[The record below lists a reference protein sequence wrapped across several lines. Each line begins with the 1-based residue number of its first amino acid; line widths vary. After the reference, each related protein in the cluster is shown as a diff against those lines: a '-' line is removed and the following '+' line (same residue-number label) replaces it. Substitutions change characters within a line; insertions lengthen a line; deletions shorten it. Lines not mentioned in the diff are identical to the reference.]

1 MNRNR
6 NLMFVLLIPAGILLS
21 GCSQSPDTKNRE
33 ENTGT
38 SSERIQPVRVMKI
51 AYEEIARAEELT
63 ATIQPFE
70 ETNLAPALQG
80 RIRSITVDVNDR
92 VREGEVLV
100 EMDRTQYNQ
109 TKVQYQTLKKDLA
122 RMDTLLQYGSITRQ
136 VYDQQKSA
144 VEMQEMILANLEENT
159 QLKAP
164 YSGIV
169 TGRYYNEGE
178 LFSPTPN
185 TPSGK
190 PAIITLMQIDRLKV
204 YVSLPEEYLPHGKRG
219 LPATLK
225 TEVYPEKEFPGSVFR
240 IYPTIDATTKTFRVE
255 IHIPNG
261 DELLRP
267 GMFARINLIL
277 GKRQALVVPA
287 ITVMQQPGTNDK
299 YIFIN
304 KDGVAQKVFVRIGER
319 YDEYLEIISDQL
331 KGGEELIFAGQ
342 NRLEDKDSLRVVTE

>member
-1 MNRNR
+1 MNRNHT
-6 NLMFVLLIPAGILLS
+6 FIFALLIPAGMLLA
-21 GCSQSPDTKNRE
+21 GCNQSPDNTSME
-33 ENTGT
+33 EVATP

-51 AYEEIARAEELT
+51 EYEEIARKEELT

-70 ETNLAPALQG
+70 ETNLAPAIQG
-80 RIRSITVDVNDR
+80 RIRSIHVDVNDR
-92 VREGEVLV
+92 VRKGEVLV

-109 TKVQYQTLKKDLA
+109 TMVQYQTLKKDLA

-144 VEMQEMILANLEENT
+144 VEMQEVILDNLEENT
-159 QLKAP
+159 RLKAP

-169 TGRYYNEGE
+169 TGKYYNEGE

-190 PAIITLMQIDRLKV
+190 PAIVTLMQIDRLKIFV
-204 YVSLPEEYLPHGKRG
+204 NVPEKYLPLIKKG
-219 LPATLK
+219 LPATLR

-255 IHIPNG
+255 IHIPNK

-267 GMFARINLIL
+267 GMFARINLII
-277 GKRQALVVPA
+277 GKKQALVVPA
-287 ITVMQQPGTNDK
+287 ITVLQQPGTNDK

-304 KDGVAQKVFVRIGER
+304 KNGIAQKVFVQIGER
-319 YDEYLEIISDQL
+319 YDEYLEIVSEKI
-331 KGGEELIFAGQ
+331 KGGEELIVAGQ
-342 NRLEDKDSLRVVTE
+342 NRLENNDSLRIITQ

>member
-6 NLMFVLLIPAGILLS
+6 NLILALIIPAGILFS
-21 GCSQSPDTKNRE
+21 GCNQSPDTKSRE
-33 ENTGT
+33 EGTGT

-51 AYEEIARAEELT
+51 DYAEIARAEELT
-63 ATIQPFE
+63 ATILPFE
-70 ETNLAPALQG
+70 ETHLAPALQG

-122 RMDTLLQYGSITRQ
+122 RMDTLLQYGSITQQ
-136 VYDQQKSA
+136 VYDQQQSA
-144 VEMQEMILANLEENT
+144 VEMQEVVLNNLEENT
-159 QLKAP
+159 RLKAP
-164 YSGIV
+164 YSGII

-190 PAIITLMQIDRLKV
+190 PAIITLMKIDRLKV
-204 YVSLPEEYLPHGKRG
+204 YVSLPEEYLPQVKRG
-219 LPATLK
+219 LPAILNTD
-225 TEVYPEKEFPGSVFR
+225 VYPEKDFPGSLFR

-255 IHIPNG
+255 LHIPNG
-261 DELLRP
+261 EELLRP
-267 GMFARINLIL
+267 GMFARIHLIL
-277 GKRQALVVPA
+277 GKRKALVVPA
-287 ITVMQQPGTNDK
+287 ITVLQQPGTNDK

-304 KDGVAQKVFVRIGER
+304 NDGVAQRVFVRIGER
-319 YDEYLEIISDQL
+319 FDEQLEIISGQL

-342 NRLEDKDSLRVVTE
+342 NRLEDRDSLRIVTQ

>member
-6 NLMFVLLIPAGILLS
+6 YLIFALVIPAGIILT
-21 GCSQSPDTKNRE
+21 GCNQSPDNQSKE
-33 ENTGT
+33 VGAGT

-51 AYEEIARAEELT
+51 DYAEIARAEELT

-80 RIRSITVDVNDR
+80 RIRSINVDVNDR

-109 TKVQYQTLKKDLA
+109 TTVQYQTLKKDLA

-144 VEMQEMILANLEENT
+144 VEMQELILANLEENT

-164 YSGIV
+164 YSGII

-190 PAIITLMQIDRLKV
+190 PAIVTLMQIDRLKV
-204 YVSLPEEYLPHGKRG
+204 YVSLPEEYLPHITRG
-219 LPATLK
+219 LPAILK
-225 TEVYPEKEFPGSVFR
+225 TDVYPEKEFQGKVFR

-255 IHIPNG
+255 IHLPN
-261 DELLRP
+261 DEESLRP
-267 GMFARINLIL
+267 GMFARVNLIL
-277 GKRQALVVPA
+277 GKRKAIVVPA

-299 YIFIN
+299 YVFIN
-304 KDGVAQKVFVRIGER
+304 NGGVAQKVFVRIGER
-319 YDEYLEIISDQL
+319 YDEQLEIISDQL
-331 KGGEELIFAGQ
+331 RGGEELIFAGQ
-342 NRLEDKDSLRVVTE
+342 NRLEDRDSLRIVTQ

>member
-1 MNRNR
+1 MNRKY
-6 NLMFVLLIPAGILLS
+6 NLSLALLIPAGILLT
-21 GCSQSPDTKNRE
+21 GCNLNQDTKNRE
-33 ENTGT
+33 ENAGT

-70 ETNLAPALQG
+70 ETNLAPALPG

-92 VREGEVLV
+92 VTKGEVLV

-109 TKVQYQTLKKDLA
+109 TTVQYQTLKKDLA
-122 RMDTLLQYGSITRQ
+122 RMDTLLHYGSITQQ
-136 VYDQQKSA
+136 VYDQQRSA
-144 VEMQEMILANLEENT
+144 VEMQEVLLTNLEENT
-159 QLKAP
+159 RLKAP
-164 YSGIV
+164 YSGLV
-169 TGRYYNEGE
+169 TGKYYNEGE

-190 PAIITLMQIDRLKV
+190 PAIITLMQIDRLKIFIN
-204 YVSLPEEYLPHGKRG
+204 LPEKNLPLVKKG
-219 LPATLK
+219 LTAILK
-225 TEVYPEKEFPGSVFR
+225 TEVYPNKEFPGSVFR

-277 GKRQALVVPA
+277 GNKQTLVVPA

-299 YIFIN
+299 YVFIN
-304 KDGVAQKVFVRIGER
+304 KNGVAQKIFVQIGER

-342 NRLEDKDSLRVVTE
+342 NRLEDKDSLRIITQ

>member
-6 NLMFVLLIPAGILLS
+6 NLIFALVIPAGIILT
-21 GCSQSPDTKNRE
+21 GCNQSPDTKSKE
-33 ENTGT
+33 ESTGT

-51 AYEEIARAEELT
+51 DYAEIARAEELT

-70 ETNLAPALQG
+70 ETNLAPALPG
-80 RIRSITVDVNDR
+80 RIRSINVDVNDR
-92 VREGEVLV
+92 VREGKVLV

-109 TKVQYQTLKKDLA
+109 TKVQYLTLTKDLV

-159 QLKAP
+159 RLKAP
-164 YSGIV
+164 YSGII

-190 PAIITLMQIDRLKV
+190 SAIITLMKIDRLKV
-204 YVSLPEEYLPHGKRG
+204 YVSLPEEYLPLVTRG
-219 LPATLK
+219 LPAILK
-225 TEVYPEKEFPGSVFR
+225 TDVYPEKEFPGKVFR

-261 DELLRP
+261 DETLRP
-267 GMFARINLIL
+267 GMFARVNLIL
-277 GKRQALVVPA
+277 GKRNALVVPA
-287 ITVMQQPGTNDK
+287 ITVIQQPGTNDK

-304 KDGVAQKVFVRIGER
+304 NGGVAQKVFVRIGER
-319 YDEYLEIISDQL
+319 YDEQLEIISDQL
-331 KGGEELIFAGQ
+331 RGGEELIFAGQ
-342 NRLEDKDSLRVVTE
+342 NRLEDHDSLRIVTQ

>member
-1 MNRNR
+1 MNRKC
-6 NLMFVLLIPAGILLS
+6 NLILALVVPAGLLIT
-21 GCSQSPDTKNRE
+21 GCSQSPDSTSVDE
-33 ENTGT
+33 VSGT

-51 AYEEIARAEELT
+51 AYQEISWNEELT

-80 RIRSITVDVNDR
+80 KIRTINVDVNDR
-92 VREGEVLV
+92 VRKGEVLV
-100 EMDRTQYNQ
+100 EMDQTQYNQ
-109 TKVQYQTLKKDLA
+109 TRVQYQTLKKDLA
-122 RMDTLLQYGSITRQ
+122 RMDTLLQYGSITQQ

-144 VEMQEMILANLEENT
+144 VEMQEVILANLEENT
-159 QLKAP
+159 RLKAP

-169 TGRYYNEGE
+169 TGKYYNEGE
-178 LFSPTPN
+178 LFLPTPN

-204 YVSLPEEYLPHGKRG
+204 FVNLPEKFLPLVKKE
-219 LPATLK
+219 LPATLQ
-225 TEVYPEKEFPGSVFR
+225 TEVYSEKEFPGSVFR

-261 DELLRP
+261 DESLRP

-277 GKRQALVVPA
+277 GQKQALVVPA
-287 ITVMQQPGTNDK
+287 ITVIQQPGTNDK

-304 KDGVAQKVFVRIGER
+304 DGGIAKKISVRIAEQ
-319 YDEYLEIISDQL
+319 YDENIEILSDQL
-331 KGGEELIFAGQ
+331 KGEEELIVAGQ
-342 NRLEDKDSLRVVTE
+342 NRLEEGDSLRIITQ

>member
-6 NLMFVLLIPAGILLS
+6 NLMFALLIPAGILLS
-21 GCSQSPDTKNRE
+21 GCSQSPDTKNRDE
-33 ENTGT
+33 DTGT

-109 TKVQYQTLKKDLA
+109 TKVQYQTLKKDLV

-204 YVSLPEEYLPHGKRG
+204 YVSLPEEYLPHVKRG

-225 TEVYPEKEFPGSVFR
+225 TEVYPENEFPGSVFR

-299 YIFIN
+299 YIFIH

>member
-6 NLMFVLLIPAGILLS
+6 YLIFALVIPAGILLT
-21 GCSQSPDTKNRE
+21 GCNQSPDNQSKE
-33 ENTGT
+33 AGTGT

-51 AYEEIARAEELT
+51 DYAEIARAEELT

-80 RIRSITVDVNDR
+80 RIRSINVDVNDR

-109 TKVQYQTLKKDLA
+109 TKVQYLTLKKDLA

-164 YSGIV
+164 YSGII

-190 PAIITLMQIDRLKV
+190 SAIITLMQIDRLKV
-204 YVSLPEEYLPHGKRG
+204 YVSLPEEYLPHITRG
-219 LPATLK
+219 LPAILK
-225 TEVYPEKEFPGSVFR
+225 TDVYPEKEFPGKVFR

-255 IHIPNG
+255 IHIPND
-261 DELLRP
+261 DESLRP
-267 GMFARINLIL
+267 GMFARVNLIL
-277 GKRQALVVPA
+277 GKRKALVVPA
-287 ITVMQQPGTNDK
+287 ITVIQQPGTNDK
-299 YIFIN
+299 FVFIN
-304 KDGVAQKVFVRIGER
+304 NGGVAQKVFVRIGER
-319 YDEYLEIISDQL
+319 YDEQLEIISDQL
-331 KGGEELIFAGQ
+331 RGGEELIFAGQ
-342 NRLEDKDSLRVVTE
+342 NRLEDRDSLRIVTQ

>member
-6 NLMFVLLIPAGILLS
+6 NLIFALVIPAGIILT
-21 GCSQSPDTKNRE
+21 GCNQSPDTKSKE
-33 ENTGT
+33 ESTGT

-51 AYEEIARAEELT
+51 DYTEIARAEELT

-70 ETNLAPALQG
+70 ETNLAPALPG
-80 RIRSITVDVNDR
+80 RIRSINIDVNDR
-92 VREGEVLV
+92 VRKGKVLV
-100 EMDRTQYNQ
+100 EMDPTQYNQ

-144 VEMQEMILANLEENT
+144 VEMQEVILANLEENT
-159 QLKAP
+159 RLKAP
-164 YSGIV
+164 YSGII

-204 YVSLPEEYLPHGKRG
+204 FINLPEKNLPLLKKG
-219 LPATLK
+219 LSAILK
-225 TEVYPEKEFPGSVFR
+225 TDVYPEKEFQGEVFR

-277 GKRQALVVPA
+277 GNKQTLVVPA

-299 YIFIN
+299 YVFIN
-304 KDGVAQKVFVRIGER
+304 KNGVAQKIFVRIGER

-331 KGGEELIFAGQ
+331 KGGEELVFAGQ
-342 NRLEDKDSLRVVTE
+342 NRLEDLDSLRIITQ